1 MNEDFYASVIQE
13 SAYGFAYC
21 RILCDAEGQ
30 PSDYLFLDVNPALV
44 RSLGL
49 EGRVVVGKT
58 VKDLFPEMAT
68 TDPEILQTFF
78 ELGVHGGH
86 KNLVHYFKPLKRWLS
101 IKAFGKEPMHV
112 VQQYVDIT
120 RDMEH
125 LIRHENI
132 FKLSMDL
139 LCVTDLQGRLL
150 TVNDEWSL
158 VLGYTKAELLGLSL
172 VDMVHPADLPKTL
185 AVMEELGNS
194 QKVFNFI
201 NRYRHK
207 DGTYRSLEWRS
218 HPEDG
223 LIYAAARDVTQKL
236 LMERRLGEK
245 LEQLNLLF
253 SQSLTG
259 MFFMM
264 LDEPV
269 EWHDGV
275 DKEAVLDYVFEHQR
289 ITHVNQAFLDQYGQT
304 EEEMLGST
312 PTDTFK
318 HDMAQGRAV
327 WRKFFDDG
335 NLHIDTDERRKD
347 GSQMWVLGDYT
358 CMYDAQGRIT
368 GHFGTQIDITDR
380 KLAEKS
386 IREYQQVL
394 QDKNH
399 LIESILENAPLGIW
413 LTRPDHTR
421 VFENR
426 YVKENFDLTAAEFAS
441 CETINQEVMAKD
453 GPQQYEQTIT
463 FKDQQRHTLQT
474 LKRRIATKEGEG
486 FSILGI
492 GMDITERKNALQA
505 LRRSEE
511 KYRLITE
518 QASDVIWVLNT
529 HTNRFIYLSP
539 SIRFLTG
546 YTDEETMRMRLR
558 DIIPMEYLHIVG
570 DAMRA
575 ALADVETSGMK
586 LKNHMLEL
594 QHYTK
599 NGDIV
604 WVEASFRLRY
614 GEGGVIEAVG
624 VTRNID
630 ERKRIERDV
639 LYLSY
644 HDQLTGLFNRRYYDE
659 QLLRMDREENLPLT
673 LVIADING
681 LKLTN
686 DVFGHLV
693 GDNLL
698 KTFAKVLHKKCR
710 PGDVA
715 VRIGGDEFVLMLPK
729 TDAATAQKII
739 DSINM
744 ELSRKGTGKSR
755 ISVSFGSRSKLQ
767 ISESMGMV
775 FKQAEDAMY
784 SHKFLESNS
793 YKHDTIKLITSSLF
807 EKGVNEQKHGER
819 VAELCKHIGLAL
831 GLDSHSVHEL
841 ELAGLLHDIGK
852 IGIDESLINKPGP
865 LDENEWHQIRR
876 HPEIGYEILRAVHEF
891 TTIAGYVL
899 SHHERLDGTG
909 YPRNLR
915 GEDICLQARVI
926 AVADAFDTITNHRK
940 YKDTLAVNYAIQE
953 LKTHAGTQFDPLVAK
968 VFVEKVLKQ
977 TWE

>member
-1 MNEDFYASVIQE
+1 LNEDFYASVIRE

-21 RILCDAEGQ
+21 RILCDAEGR

-58 VKDLFPEMAT
+58 AKDLFPELAA
-68 TDPEILQTFF
+68 TDPELLQAFF
-78 ELGVHGGH
+78 ELGMQGGH
-86 KNLVHYFKPLKRWLS
+86 KSLVHYFKPLSRWLS
-101 IKAFGKEPMHV
+101 IKAYSKEPMHV
-112 VQQYVDIT
+112 VQQFVDIT
-120 RDMEH
+120 RDMDH
-125 LIRHENI
+125 LVRHENI

-158 VLGYTKAELLGLSL
+158 VLGYTKSELLGLSL

-185 AVMEELGNS
+185 EVMEALGKS

-218 HPEDG
+218 QPEDG

-275 DKEAVLDYVFEHQR
+275 DKEAVLDYVFKHQR
-289 ITHVNQAFLDQYGQT
+289 VTHVNQAFLDQYGQT

-327 WRKFFDDG
+327 WRKFFDEG

-358 CMYDAQGRIT
+358 CMYDSQGRIT
-368 GHFGTQIDITDR
+368 GHFGTQVDITDR

-386 IREYQQVL
+386 IQEYQQVL

-399 LIESILENAPLGIW
+399 LIESILDNAPLGIW
-413 LTRPDHTR
+413 LTRADQTR

-426 YVKENFDLTAAEFAS
+426 YVRENFQLTATEFAS
-441 CETINQEVMAKD
+441 CETINQEVMVKD
-453 GPQQYEQTIT
+453 GPQQYEQTVT
-463 FKDQQRHTLQT
+463 FKDQQLHTLQT
-474 LKRRIATKEGEG
+474 LKSRIATKEGEG

-529 HTNRFIYLSP
+529 HTNRFTYLSP

-546 YTDEETMRMRLR
+546 YTDEETMRMRPR
-558 DIIPMEYLHIVG
+558 DMIPLEYLHIVG
-570 DAMRA
+570 AAMRA
-575 ALADVETSGMK
+575 ALEDFKSSGLE
-586 LKNHMLEL
+586 LKNHMLEM
-594 QHYTK
+594 QHFTK
-599 NGDIV
+599 NGDVV

-614 GEGGVIEAVG
+614 GEAGVIEAVG

-659 QLLRMDREENLPLT
+659 QLLWMDREENLPLT

-698 KTFAKVLHKKCR
+698 KTFAKVLHKSCR

-729 TDAATAQKII
+729 TDAASTQRII
-739 DSINM
+739 DSLNM

-767 ISESMGMV
+767 MSESMEMV

-784 SHKFLESNS
+784 SRKFLESNS

-819 VAELCKHIGLAL
+819 VAELCKLIGSAL

-876 HPEIGYEILRAVHEF
+876 HPEIGYEILRSVHEF

-899 SHHERLDGTG
+899 AHHERLDGTG
-909 YPRNLR
+909 YPRKLR

-968 VFVEKVLKQ
+968 VFVEKVLRQ